1 MRVAGSLKAAT
12 YNIFQGCRELALARS
27 ICCSC
32 HSTYK
37 IESRRSV
44 QLLTITLGGVRV
56 VNDLLTI
63 RAYGGAQAFDPENF
77 EAWSA
82 VDTTN
87 NIDPTVPQL
96 PPGVTVEMAEQMVVE
111 LQKQTGMNLQYAKDC
126 LEAAGWDFQKGLETF
141 GNVKANLGLEA
152 FA

>member
-1 MRVAGSLKAAT
+1 MRVARSLKAAT
-12 YNIFQGCRELALARS
+12 YNIFQGCRELAPARS
-27 ICCSC
+27 ICHSC
-32 HSTYK
+32 HSTYEN
-37 IESRRSV
+37 ESRRSL
-44 QLLTITLGGVRV
+44 QLLTTILGGVRV

-63 RAYGGAQAFDPENF
+63 RAYGGAQAFDPDNF

-82 VDTTN
+82 DPTN

-141 GNVKANLGLEA
+141 GNVKANLGPEA